1 MSEAIDRRRILQ
13 TLAAGLAIA
22 SQARSAEVA
31 DQVVHRDQARIK
43 TQAFGDVRNFV
54 QGETAQ
60 LKGLSVGSIDIKP
73 GQSPHPPHT
82 HPEEELMLVTE
93 GHAEIFLEGKTTK
106 VGPGSLMY
114 AAANHSHGI
123 VNTSAAPMT
132 VFWIKWLAK

>member
-13 TLAAGLAIA
+13 TLAAGLALA
-22 SQARSAEVA
+22 AQARSAELA

-43 TQAFGDVRNFV
+43 TEAFGDVRNFV

-106 VGPGSLMY
+106 VGPGSVMY
-114 AAANHSHGI
+114 AAANRSHGI